1 MAEPTA
7 SSCVQVAVRVRPLSQ
22 SERDQA
28 SESCVQV
35 SDPKTVLV
43 GGPGGRQFDF
53 DAVFAPESAQRE
65 IYETLVSPLVARFF
79 DGYNVT
85 VFAYGQTGSG
95 KSYTMGNEL
104 SADLQP
110 AERPNVE
117 ARGIIP
123 RAMNEVLASFS
134 IMSDA
139 RSNSLCSCYCR
150 SSVACEALAIRAR
163 SSTPQCRT

>member
-1 MAEPTA
+1 MTELTS

-22 SERDQA
+22 IERDQA

-35 SDPKTVLV
+35 PNPKTVLV
-43 GGPGGRQFDF
+43 GGPGGRQFHF

-65 IYETLVSPLVARFF
+65 IYETLVRPLIARFF

-110 AERPNVE
+110 AEQPSE
-117 ARGIIP
+117 DARGIIP
-123 RAMNEVLASFS
+123 RAMNEVLHAPCHHEMGMF
-134 IMSDA
+134 
-139 RSNSLCSCYCR
+139 
-150 SSVACEALAIRAR
+150 
-163 SSTPQCRT
+163 